1 MPTDLLFYLIGLPAV
16 FVIGLGK
23 GAFGGGLAIIGVPLL
38 ALVTD
43 PVDAAIM
50 VAVVACTTDV
60 FALKAFPMRTWSW
73 PDIRW
78 LAPGMVVGIG
88 LGALFFVLVDPRILV
103 LGIALVT
110 LAFTARY
117 FLRDR
122 VGPAV
127 GAPVAP
133 LKALVFGGIGGFT
146 TFIAHSAAPPISVY
160 LLPRGL
166 TKTVY
171 AGTMVALLT
180 MSNIF
185 KIVPFGWFGIQ
196 HPEALWQALVLLP
209 MVPVG
214 VWLGKVMHDRLDERR
229 LYFWCYL
236 LVGAAGV
243 KLLIDSVLKLL
254 A

>member
-43 PVDAAIM
+43 PVDATII
-50 VAVVACTTDV
+50 VAVVASTTDI
-60 FALKAFPMRTWSW
+60 FALQAFPSRTWSW
-73 PDIRW
+73 PDIVW
-78 LAPGMVVGIG
+78 IAPGMLVGIA
-88 LGALFFVLVDPRILV
+88 LGALFFVLVDARILV

-110 LAFTARY
+110 LAFAARY
-117 FLRDR
+117 FLQERFR
-122 VGPAV
+122 TGS

-133 LKALVFGGIGGFT
+133 LKAMFFGGVGGFT
-146 TFIAHSAAPPISVY
+146 TFISHAAAPPISVY

-166 TKTVY
+166 PKSVY

-180 MSNIF
+180 FSNIF
-185 KIVPFGWFGIQ
+185 KIIPYIWFGIQ
-196 HPEALWQALVLLP
+196 RPEALWQTLPLLP
-209 MVPVG
+209 AIPLG
-214 VWLGKVMHDRLDERR
+214 VWFGKVLHDRLDADR

-236 LVGAAGV
+236 LVAAAG
-243 KLLIDSVLKLL
+243 LKLL
-254 A
+254 ADSLLKLLA